1 MHLVSTNRAV
11 IVSVLNC
18 MFIHAG
24 DSDMLQKMNDIREM
38 QEKLTL
44 KHFEIDQMKVDPD
57 SKGEGSDGSLIGLTQ
72 GLEKLGAAIQ
82 SLHSDNTLLRGHNTK
97 PAKTVSLQPISSFI
111 IEEDVHAR

>member
-1 MHLVSTNRAV
+1 MPLVSTNKSFYSKHLSFKLYV
-11 IVSVLNC
+11 
-18 MFIHAG
+18 HPG
-24 DSDMLQKMNDIREM
+24 DSDMLQKMNEIREM

-44 KHFEIDQMKVDPD
+44 KHFEIDQMKSDPD
-57 SKGEGSDGSLIGLTQ
+57 GKGEGSDGSLIDLTQ

-111 IEEDVHAR
+111 AEEDVRV